1 MKKIMMTL
9 AAVAVA
15 ATMNAQVYVGGT
27 LGLNFQNKLANQEN
41 GDDATGMT
49 FSIRPE
55 IGYML
60 NEDMGVGIA
69 LGFGV
74 NTNSKADLQD
84 ELKGWNSINAGAG
97 TKYKN
102 SQIAFEVAPYFRY
115 NFVKLEKVNF
125 FFDAGVGFGYISQK
139 QSDDYTWSATRF
151 SIFVQPGVAVN
162 LNEKVSFVAK
172 LGDGLGFRSTKVKDH
187 DAQSTFGLD
196 LKSLAGL
203 QFGLYYNF

>member
-27 LGLNFQNKLANQEN
+27 LGLNFQNKLTGES
-41 GDDATGMT
+41 GDATGMT
-49 FSIRPE
+49 FKIQPE
-55 IGYML
+55 IGYNL
-60 NEDMGVGIA
+60 NEDMAVGIV
-69 LGFGV
+69 LGFGI
-74 NTNSKADLQD
+74 NTNGKQNLSEDV
-84 ELKGWNSINAGAG
+84 KGWNTMNYGG
-97 TKYKN
+97 GVKYKN

-139 QSDDYTWSATRF
+139 QTDDYTWNATRF

-203 QFGLYYNF
+203 SFGMYYNF